1 MQDDAPLCRPCA
13 SHPPIVGGVS
23 VLVAA
28 YNAAPFLARA
38 VASALAQSAP
48 PVEVLIVDD
57 GSTDATALVA
67 GALAEQD
74 GRVRVLR
81 LGVNRGP
88 AAARNAGVAAARG
101 AWIAVLDADDA
112 FLPGRLATL
121 STIARTHDADIV
133 ADNFL
138 WRPARDDVTVAA
150 GLAPAET
157 IETVDAA
164 TFAARAR
171 PYGGEADWGLLKPM
185 FRAQFLR
192 DNGLAYPVH
201 VRHGED
207 FHMMLELLLAGGR
220 YVVSRRPGYVYT
232 PREAGLSRTTVDYDA
247 MARLTRDLIAE
258 PRVSGDR
265 RLVAALRLRLQAV
278 RRLAA
283 ETKTAAFRQERRYG
297 RLALECLRDADVLR
311 FTAERAGARARR
323 RFGVQAVRP
332 AGATAAAIP
341 VAD

>member
-1 MQDDAPLCRPCA
+1 MTAQPQSCA
-13 SHPPIVGGVS
+13 DGVS
-23 VLVAA
+23 VLIAA
-28 YNAAPFLARA
+28 FNAAPFLARA
-38 VASALAQSAP
+38 VASALAQTAP

-57 GSTDATALVA
+57 ASTDATALVA

-88 AAARNAGVAAARG
+88 AVARNAGVAASRG

-112 FLPGRLATL
+112 FLPDRLATL
-121 STIARTHDADIV
+121 TAIAQTHEADV
-133 ADNFL
+133 VVDNFL
-138 WRPARDDVTVAA
+138 WRPARDDLPARA
-150 GLAPAET
+150 GLAAAET
-157 IETVDAA
+157 IETADAA
-164 TFAARAR
+164 TFVARAR

-185 FRAQFLR
+185 FRTQFLR
-192 DNGLAYPVH
+192 ENGLAYPAG

-207 FHMMLELLLAGGR
+207 FHMMLDLLLAGGR

-232 PREAGLSRTTVDYDA
+232 PRDAGLSRTSIDYDA

-258 PRVSGDR
+258 PRVSADP

-283 ETKTAAFRQERRYG
+283 ETKATALAHQRRYG
-297 RLALECLRDADVLR
+297 RIAFECLRDAEVLR
-311 FTAERAGARARR
+311 FAAERATARARR
-323 RFGVQAVRP
+323 RLGGQ
-332 AGATAAAIP
+332 AAAAP
-341 VAD
+341 VAATD

>member
-1 MQDDAPLCRPCA
+1 LTLYEQSAAD
-13 SHPPIVGGVS
+13 GVS
-23 VLVAA
+23 VLIAA
-28 YNAAPFLARA
+28 YNAAPFLSRA

-57 GSTDATALVA
+57 ASTDATALVA

-81 LGVNRGP
+81 LGVNCGP

-112 FLPGRLATL
+112 FLPGRLAALT
-121 STIARTHDADIV
+121 TIARTHDADV
-133 ADNFL
+133 VVDNFL
-138 WRPARDDVTVAA
+138 WRPARDGLAA
-150 GLAPAET
+150 GAGLVPAET
-157 IETVDAA
+157 VETVDAA

-171 PYGGEADWGLLKPM
+171 PYCAEADWGLLKPM

-192 DNGLAYPVH
+192 DNGLAYPAH
-201 VRHGED
+201 IRHGED
-207 FHMMLELLLAGGR
+207 FHMMLDLLLAGGR
-220 YVVSRRPGYVYT
+220 CVVSRAPGYVYT
-232 PREAGLSRTTVDYDA
+232 PRAAGLSRTLIDYDA

-258 PRVSGDR
+258 PGVSADR

-283 ETKTAAFRQERRYG
+283 ETKATALAHERRYG
-297 RLALECLRDADVLR
+297 RIAFECLRDAEVLR
-311 FTAERAGARARR
+311 FTAARARR
-323 RFGVQAVRP
+323 RLGRGAVGP
-332 AGATAAAIP
+332 ADAASPVSAT
-341 VAD
+341 D

>member
-1 MQDDAPLCRPCA
+1 MTAQPQSSAD
-13 SHPPIVGGVS
+13 GVS
-23 VLVAA
+23 VLIAA
-28 YNAAPFLARA
+28 YNAAPFLSRA
-38 VASALAQSAP
+38 VASALTQSAP

-57 GSTDATALVA
+57 ASTDATARVA

-88 AAARNAGVAAARG
+88 AAARNAGGAAARG

-112 FLPGRLATL
+112 FLPGRLAALT
-121 STIARTHDADIV
+121 TIARTHDADVV

-138 WRPARDDVTVAA
+138 WRPAHDDLPADA
-150 GLAPAET
+150 GLAPTST

-171 PYGGEADWGLLKPM
+171 PYRGEADWGLLKPM
-185 FRAQFLR
+185 FRTQFLR
-192 DNGLAYPVH
+192 DNGLAYPAH

-207 FHMMLELLLAGGR
+207 FHMMLDLLLAGGR
-220 YVVSRRPGYVYT
+220 YVVSRSPGYIYT
-232 PREAGLSRTTVDYDA
+232 PREAGLSRTSIDYDA

-258 PRVSGDR
+258 PRVSADR

-283 ETKTAAFRQERRYG
+283 ESKATALAQERRYG
-297 RLALECLRDADVLR
+297 RIAFECLRDAEVLR
-311 FTAERAGARARR
+311 FTAELAAAYARR
-323 RFGVQAVRP
+323 RLGGRAASQVAPP
-332 AGATAAAIP
+332 AASVSAA
-341 VAD
+341 D